1 MKGALITLRKI
12 KSILLGAILSLIL
25 PFNVLASDDKVEKV
39 EQGQATVNEAVKS
52 GNREFYTIV
61 TPSQQ
66 TYYLVIDFLE
76 KERNVYFLKAV
87 DEIDLLD
94 LAGVGEVIYT
104 PEQTTKET
112 TTETTTESVTE
123 QTSDEIV
130 EKQEESE
137 KPKIDITLIL
147 GIGILG
153 VAIFFFIKNKK
164 DNKNKED
171 MYLDEA
177 IQDDNEEVVFNT
189 EEPSKEQEQNNKKEE
204 DKKALEDMQNLDL

>member
-1 MKGALITLRKI
+1 MRKI
-12 KSILLGAILSLIL
+12 KSILLGAILSLVL
-25 PFNVLASDDKVEKV
+25 PFNVFASDNKVEKV
-39 EQGQATVNEAVKS
+39 EQGQATVNEVVKS

-104 PEQTTKET
+104 PEETTKEI

-123 QTSDEIV
+123 QTSDEVV
-130 EKQEESE
+130 EEQEESEE

-147 GIGILG
+147 GIVILG

-164 DNKNKED
+164 DNKNKEN

-177 IQDDNEEVVFNT
+177 IQDDNEEVIFNT
-189 EEPSKEQEQNNKKEE
+189 EEQSKEEEQNNKKEE

>member
-1 MKGALITLRKI
+1 MRKI
-12 KSILLGAILSLIL
+12 KSILLGAILSLVL
-25 PFNVLASDDKVEKV
+25 PFNVFASDNKVEKV
-39 EQGQATVNEAVKS
+39 EQGQATVNEVVKS

-164 DNKNKED
+164 DNKNKEN

-177 IQDDNEEVVFNT
+177 IQDDNEEVIFNT
-189 EEPSKEQEQNNKKEE
+189 EEQSKEEEQNNKKEE